1 MAGVAPG
8 APWAG
13 ADPAVIVLIVSTQR
27 GASTELAEL
36 VGNHPCGASFNEL
49 LQHAHFPSGYDKY
62 DHKCVRAEYHEGV
75 VNASLPTWAWQ
86 MQCTYRQFLNVSS
99 LRKSHWLD
107 DAREVRAR
115 FCASR
120 PAQVA
125 TVCGD
130 TCVVSLK
137 MHLNNYVERVSDPDW
152 VRLVTARDV
161 RAVVVQRNAS
171 ENYCSIRR
179 AIASHDWGHV
189 PAAHKHPYNASNT
202 PCNLSSDKARDFV
215 ATVPKRFDATRAALA
230 AAGRPFLEL
239 PFPEYIAN
247 TSRAAA
253 RVYAFSGLRQPP
265 PKWQGACCLPW
276 CKRCNWPMSSGNDTY
291 P

>member
-1 MAGVAPG
+1 MAGMLAPG

-13 ADPAVIVLIVSTQR
+13 ADPAAIVLIVSTQR

-49 LQHAHFPSGYDKY
+49 VVHGQFPSGYDKY
-62 DHKCVRAEYHEGV
+62 DRKCARAVYHKGV
-75 VNASLPTWAWQ
+75 GCA
-86 MQCTYRQFLNVSS
+86 YRQFLNVSS
-99 LRKSHWLD
+99 LRKPRWLD

-115 FCASR
+115 FCESR

-137 MHLNNYVERVSDPDW
+137 MHLDNYVQRVSDPDW
-152 VRLVTARDV
+152 VRLVTAKDV

-189 PAAHKHPYNASNT
+189 PATHKHPYNASNT

-276 CKRCNWPMSSGNDTY
+276 CKRCNWPMSSGNDT
-291 P
+291 